1 MCLQS
6 NRPFLSCFGT
16 HYESKAKC
24 KVFIKIRFHSNAD
37 KTDFHM
43 KSFALSLAFIMR
55 FTATQK
61 WSIPELEGGERKK
74 MQPIYDYYACTP
86 RPGSEKCLPLL
97 DSFSWFDR
105 PLI

>member
-43 KSFALSLAFIMR
+43 KSFALAFIIR

-86 RPGSEKCLPLL
+86 RPGSKKCLPLL